1 MSNLMSNYQSSLAL
15 SSLSNLLRDFDLAVS
30 SSYDAPRYGA
40 PRALHGHADYDKE
53 TKTYFYEVALPGY
66 AREEVTV
73 SVEESTLTI
82 SASSKTR
89 GDASLVLTL
98 DQIDEDKITAKLEHG
113 LLRVTLPLIAK
124 PAAKKIAVS

>member
-1 MSNLMSNYQSSLAL
+1 MSNYQSTLAL

-30 SSYDAPRYGA
+30 GSYDAPRYGA
-40 PRALHGHADYDKE
+40 PRAPHGRADYDKE

-66 AREEVTV
+66 TKDEVTV
-73 SVEESTLTI
+73 SIEDSTLTI

-89 GDASLVLTL
+89 GDASLVLAL
-98 DQIDEDKITAKLEHG
+98 DQIDEGKITAKLEHG
-113 LLRVTLPLIAK
+113 LLRVTLPLVAK